1 MQLSI
6 NFDSDK
12 TKFTKQIFP
21 LGGKFNSWCR
31 NKIGKIR
38 EKQRS
43 DSLKISPNPLDLDD
57 ALRMKI
63 KYFYD
68 KAKIPMLA
76 EKSVKDY
83 IWQAYDH
90 NVQFRRS
97 YHSHRLSEKYEKEEL
112 ERMEKTFV
120 AWPKKTAMK
129 EIKNDTDRNF
139 LSSMMTDRKATIG
152 GKKIHKCFA

>member
-1 MQLSI
+1 MELRKKVFALGPEATYDDSI
-6 NFDSDK
+6 IK
-12 TKFTKQIFP
+12 
-21 LGGKFNSWCR
+21 GCR
-31 NKIGKIR
+31 
-38 EKQRS
+38 
-43 DSLKISPNPLDLDD
+43 LPTISQVVRCVRYLFHVKKEIKSVTLDITFGE
-57 ALRMKI
+57 I

-129 EIKNDTDRNF
+129 EIKNETDRNF